1 MRRTLGKALGVL
13 AVCMVTAAAGCAAS
27 PSSQPNA
34 GANNGGTNDAL
45 TVALNEPPA
54 SLDPLGA
61 TSAAIPTLEVGLQVF
76 DTLVKQGSKAGA
88 FVPDLA
94 TSWSH
99 PSADEWRFN
108 LRTDAVFANGDPVTS
123 HDVAASLEALV
134 ASKSPGSDLWAQF
147 KSATTPNSH
156 TVVINTSSQMG
167 TILYALTLL
176 DIAPASEVNNTAFWN
191 KPYGSGPFMVSKFVP
206 DESVTLVPNPHYWG
220 SPAKLKTLT
229 MISVP
234 NESDLTAYLKS
245 GEVDVALSVPPDQA
259 PALSGTPNLNI
270 SVSPSYEYDF
280 LWFNASRKP
289 FNNALVRQAMWY
301 ALPLSE
307 IVKSVWGKYATLGT
321 APIPSSVFG
330 YHAETPYSYNP
341 TLAKQLLAKAGYP
354 NGFSTSMMWE
364 ANQSPYLQTMAS
376 LFTSAWSA
384 VGINVTMDQEDPATW
399 LNNLLALNWNMDFQE
414 AGDLTG
420 DADYILGRLYLSS
433 ADRNGYKNPTLDTLL
448 TQARESVNSAQ
459 QAQLYAQAIN
469 LIWSQAD
476 GIYPLQVNLITAA
489 NTRVVN
495 FVPAPSSLVSF
506 ADVSVK

>member
-1 MRRTLGKALGVL
+1 MRRTLTKVLGVL
-13 AVCMVTAAAGCAAS
+13 AVCTVTAAAGCAAS
-27 PSSQPNA
+27 SSGQPNA
-34 GANNGGTNDAL
+34 GPSTGASGAL
-45 TVALNEPPA
+45 TVALSEPPA
-54 SLDPLGA
+54 SLDTLGA
-61 TSAAIPTLEVGLQVF
+61 TSAANPTLEVGLQVF
-76 DTLVKQGSKAGA
+76 DTLVKQGSTTGS

-99 PSADEWRFN
+99 PSPDEWRFN
-108 LRTDAVFANGDPVTS
+108 LRTNALFANGAAVTS
-123 HDVAASLEALV
+123 HDVAASLQALV
-134 ASKSPGSDLWAQF
+134 ASKSPGSALWGQF
-147 KSATTPNSH
+147 KSVTTPNSH

-176 DIAPASEVNNTAFWN
+176 YIAPASEINSTAFWN
-191 KPYGSGPFMVSKFVP
+191 KPYGSGPFMVSQFVP

-234 NESDLTAYLKS
+234 NESDLTSYLKS
-245 GEVDVALSVPPDQA
+245 GQVGVALSVPPDQA
-259 PALSGTPNLNI
+259 PALNGTPNLNI

-289 FNNALVRQAMWY
+289 FNNVLVRQAMWY

-307 IVKSVWGKYATLGT
+307 IVKSVWGKYASLGT
-321 APIPSSVFG
+321 APIPSTVFG

-414 AGDLTG
+414 TGDLTG
-420 DADYILGRLYLSS
+420 DADYILGRLYMSS
-433 ADRNGYKNPTLDTLL
+433 ADRNGYKNPTLDALL
-448 TQARESVNSAQ
+448 TQARESVSPAQ
-459 QAQLYAQAIN
+459 QQQLYARAIN

-476 GIYPLQVNLITAA
+476 GIYPLQVNLITAVS
-489 NTRVVN
+489 TRVVN
-495 FVPAPSSLVSF
+495 FVPEPSTLVSF